1 MSAYQNV
8 FKRYEK
14 KYMLSK
20 QQLNQLKLLMSPYM
34 QADDFGTHTIS
45 NIYYDTP
52 DYALVRHSIDKPLYK
67 EKLRVRSYGIPKAGD
82 PVFIEIKKK
91 YKGVVYKRR
100 TQMSLYESNQYL
112 QENLPPCKDG
122 QILHEIDWFMN
133 LYHPSPKVFIGYER
147 TAYFAKEDSELRITF
162 DQNIRFRTSELDL
175 SKGSYGIPLISA
187 EETLMEIK
195 IPGVMPIWLSQMLTR
210 LEIFPT
216 SFSKYGNCYKSYLKD
231 STCPKGGSLYA

>member
-14 KYMLSK
+14 KYLLSK

-34 QADDFGTHTIS
+34 EADDFGTHTIS

-52 DYALVRHSIDKPLYK
+52 DYALVRQSIEKPLYK
-67 EKLRVRSYGIPKAGD
+67 EKLRVRSYGIPKTGD

-112 QENLPPCKDG
+112 QEHLPPCKDG

-147 TAYFAKEDSELRITF
+147 TAYFAKEDTELRITF

-216 SFSKYGNCYKSYLKD
+216 SFSKYGNCYKNHLI
-231 STCPKGGSLYA
+231 PAININGGTLYA